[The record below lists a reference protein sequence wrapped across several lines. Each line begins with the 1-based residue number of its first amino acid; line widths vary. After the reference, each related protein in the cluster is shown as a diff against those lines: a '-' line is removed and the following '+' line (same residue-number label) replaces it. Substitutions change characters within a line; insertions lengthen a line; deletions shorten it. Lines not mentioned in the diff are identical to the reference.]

1 LFSHSNPVQY
11 LLSCHSDPVTDGG
24 GIPGNNRLMTF
35 HFLTIFPDILDSYI
49 SKGMIRIALKNK
61 KIKIKT
67 HNLRDFAVDKHGTV
81 DDRPYGGGP
90 GQILM
95 VEPVMKALKKIN
107 RRRIMLREPQH
118 DKPKKT
124 KVILLSAK
132 GKKWTQQ
139 MAQKFSKLD
148 DIVFICPRYEGHD
161 ERIKKLADE
170 EISIGDYILTGGEL
184 GAMVIMD
191 SVTRLLPGVL
201 GAPKSLKEE
210 SHSTPGFLEY
220 PQYSRPEV
228 IKIKSRNARVP
239 KILLSGHH
247 KNIAAWR
254 ERNSKKTKTDS

>member
-1 LFSHSNPVQY
+1 
-11 LLSCHSDPVTDGG
+11 
-24 GIPGNNRLMTF
+24 
-35 HFLTIFPDILDSYI
+35 
-49 SKGMIRIALKNK
+49 
-61 KIKIKT
+61 
-67 HNLRDFAVDKHGTV
+67 
-81 DDRPYGGGP
+81 
-90 GQILM
+90 
-95 VEPVMKALKKIN
+95 
-107 RRRIMLREPQH
+107 
-118 DKPKKT
+118 
-124 KVILLSAK
+124 
-132 GKKWTQQ
+132 